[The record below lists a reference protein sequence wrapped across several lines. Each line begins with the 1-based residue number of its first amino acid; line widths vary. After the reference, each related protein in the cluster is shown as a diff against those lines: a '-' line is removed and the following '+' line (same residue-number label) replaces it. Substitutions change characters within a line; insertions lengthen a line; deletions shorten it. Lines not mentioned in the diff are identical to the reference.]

1 MRVFGGFLT
10 ILVIF
15 NFGNG
20 DKTGRKSA
28 DRQQT

>member
-1 MRVFGGFLT
+1 MANTAPNLSGGFGGILT

-20 DKTGRKSA
+20 G
-28 DRQQT
+28 Q